1 MLRTSAPLIGALG
14 VKSMN
19 VQALAE
25 ILRNEGF
32 RESAYSLHAAF
43 VQPDEALCLRNEDGA
58 WQVFYSERGLKTG
71 QRDFPSE
78 ADACMYFLNQMR
90 ADPTT
95 KQGWRSGFSLK

>member
-1 MLRTSAPLIGALG
+1 
-14 VKSMN
+14 MN
-19 VQALAE
+19 VQELAE

-32 RESAYSLHAAF
+32 RESAYSLHATF

-71 QRDFPSE
+71 KIDFSSE
-78 ADACMYFLNQMR
+78 AEACMHLLAQMR